1 MTAVQAISAATDGN
15 TATEPASQV
24 DASATPTQPVGV
36 GTLEELSSAV
46 RTVLQ
51 ENSLYAW
58 AFLGGAI
65 FLGLVLG
72 RLIKLLLGR
81 SASLAEKRHWPVR
94 AALLRS
100 IGEPAALFVLA
111 VGLAIGLG
119 GLRMTEPVR
128 DICIRALVLTYSISI
143 AWLGWNLTGVLHLYL
158 TRLASRTES
167 NLDDQF
173 VPLVRKAM
181 RIVLLIFFGLYAA
194 ENVFGRD
201 ISAWLA
207 GLGIAGLAVSLAA
220 QDSIRN
226 LFGSLVV
233 LADRPFK
240 VGDRINV
247 NGVEG
252 NVEEIGFRSC
262 RIRTIDGWLV
272 TMPNARFSDTQIA
285 NITARSSVRRSFDL
299 PLPRNL
305 PTEKVKLAI
314 RLVQDV
320 ITTSGVVPGQ
330 NPNSQPPAVHL
341 AEINPNAFVLRVTC
355 WLRPAD
361 QAWIDAH
368 NESINFAIVDALR
381 QHGIES
387 QAAA

>member
-1 MTAVQAISAATDGN
+1 MTAVQAISAATN
-15 TATEPASQV
+15 NNAATESTNQAAAS
-24 DASATPTQPVGV
+24 DAATQPVGV
-36 GTLEELSSAV
+36 GTLEEVSNAL
-46 RTVLQ
+46 RTVFE

-72 RLIKLLLGR
+72 RLIKIFLGR
-81 SASLAEKRHWPVR
+81 SSSLADKRNWPVR
-94 AALLRS
+94 AALLREA
-100 IGEPAALFVLA
+100 GEPAALFVLA

-128 DICIRALVLTYSISI
+128 DISIRALVLTYSISI

-181 RIVLLIFFGLYAA
+181 RIVLIIFFSLYAA

-220 QDSIRN
+220 QDSIKN

-240 VGDRINV
+240 VGDRIQV
-247 NGVEG
+247 SGVEG
-252 NVEEIGFRSC
+252 DVEEIGFRSC

-272 TMPNARFSDTQIA
+272 TVPNARFSDTQIT
-285 NITARSSVRRSFDL
+285 NISARNSIRRSFDL
-299 PLPRNL
+299 HLPRNT
-305 PTEKVKLAI
+305 PTHKVRLAI
-314 RLVQDV
+314 RLIQDV
-320 ITTSGVVPGQ
+320 ITTTIGPHDQ
-330 NPNSQPPAVHL
+330 NPSAKPPSVHL
-341 AEINPNAFVLRVTC
+341 AEINAVAFVLRITC
-355 WLRPAD
+355 WFRPTD
-361 QAWIDAH
+361 QAKVDTHA
-368 NESINFAIVDALR
+368 EAINLAIVDALR
-381 QHGIES
+381 NNEIEPK
-387 QAAA
+387 AAG